1 VNTSTVRTFGFS
13 AVATLA
19 IWVAT
24 AWGMGLNGLIAVVV
38 LTVLEITFSVDN
50 AVVNAKLIGQMS
62 PFWQYLFLYL
72 GIFIAVFVVR
82 FFLPVAIVSLTSGL
96 SLYEVV
102 QLTLQ
107 DPHRYGE
114 ELHKA
119 APGINSFGGTF
130 LLMIATAFFL
140 DTAKKHH
147 WVSLEHRLSRLGCY
161 DNVGI
166 FVLLGMVLVMTLTAP
181 GDDKLMILLAG
192 GSAILIHVGLG
203 ILSAATGGEDEG
215 EQDSAAS
222 TMAAMATTTKQVV
235 GTAAAVI
242 FLRLELLDA
251 SFSLD
256 GVIAAFAL
264 STNVIVIM
272 AGLGAGALWVRSGSI
287 YMVRMGTLA
296 KFIYLDNGAH
306 WAIGAL
312 GVIMYLKVYHVEL
325 PEWLVASIGLVL
337 IAWAV
342 WSSHKHRLRKEG
354 IGTHRRGRLS
364 T

>member
-1 VNTSTVRTFGFS
+1 MSTSTLRTFGFS
-13 AVATLA
+13 AVATLV
-19 IWVAT
+19 IWLAT

-38 LTVLEITFSVDN
+38 LTVLEITLSVDN

-62 PFWQYLFLYL
+62 PFWQYLFLYV

-82 FFLPVAIVSLTSGL
+82 FLLPVIIVSLTSGL
-96 SLYEVV
+96 SLQEVV

-119 APGINSFGGTF
+119 GPGINVFGGTF
-130 LLMIATAFFL
+130 LLMIATGFFL
-140 DTAKKHH
+140 DVAKEHH
-147 WVSLEHRLSRLGCY
+147 WIGVEHRLSRLGRY
-161 DNVGI
+161 DNVAI
-166 FVLLGMVLVMTLTAP
+166 FVLLGLVLLMGTTAP
-181 GDDKLMILLAG
+181 GDDAFMILIAG
-192 GSAILIHVGLG
+192 AAAVFIHVGLG
-203 ILSAATGGEDEG
+203 LLSAFTEDED
-215 EQDSAAS
+215 EEDVSQIIASAAGL
-222 TMAAMATTTKQVV
+222 TKRVIGV
-235 GTAAAVI
+235 AAAVL

-287 YMVRMGTLA
+287 YMVRMGTLG

-325 PEWLVASIGLVL
+325 PEWVVASVGLVL

-342 WSSHKHRLRKEG
+342 WSSHKHRLREEG
-354 IGTHRRGRLS
+354 VGVHRRGRL
-364 T
+364 TT